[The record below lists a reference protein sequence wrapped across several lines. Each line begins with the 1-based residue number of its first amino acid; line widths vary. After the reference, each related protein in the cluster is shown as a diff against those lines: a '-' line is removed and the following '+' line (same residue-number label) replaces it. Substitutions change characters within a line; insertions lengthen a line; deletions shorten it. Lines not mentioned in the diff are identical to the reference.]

1 MKAFLQTIPY
11 MAVDLTCIQSKALMI
26 HDNTLIKYT
35 SIYLQNCFQ
44 CKRLWCWALNN
55 ITPTNK
61 RGEGE
66 RERKI
71 SQRRC
76 RWWKKS
82 KFKQNLT
89 RFFRFV
95 VWTHFE
101 LVISKPKSN
110 LQQFSQTETKRIF
123 FECLSIIV
131 SDDKS
136 NLDELFISFPSYSNI
151 QYHSFNR
158 IRQNA
163 KCLIKMNKYLTL
175 TLLAQ
180 CTQFRFHIHKFM

>member
-61 RGEGE
+61 RREGE

-123 FECLSIIV
+123 SHAYLLLYLMI
-131 SDDKS
+131 
-136 NLDELFISFPSYSNI
+136 
-151 QYHSFNR
+151 NR
-158 IRQNA
+158 IWTSFSFHSP
-163 KCLIKMNKYLTL
+163 LIQIFNIIHSIKY
-175 TLLAQ
+175 AIM
-180 CTQFRFHIHKFM
+180 RNV